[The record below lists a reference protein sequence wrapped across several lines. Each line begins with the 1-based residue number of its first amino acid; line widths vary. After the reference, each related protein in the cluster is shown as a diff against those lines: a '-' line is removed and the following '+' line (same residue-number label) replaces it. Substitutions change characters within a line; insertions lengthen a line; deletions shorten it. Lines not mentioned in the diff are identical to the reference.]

1 MVSDWRGHFVFF
13 QLARPDC
20 RIDASP
26 LTVHFSRLCCTWHRN
41 ATQEIAAQALE
52 MNRNDSTLNTRYT
65 CSISVAGKIR
75 RTFRR
80 AHGHTTIYGTSWRW
94 WLVHCAWKTMGYR
107 CSRRSLT
114 PFCSLSRSPCQ
125 VGPCL
130 TVVLFVILWVIEFV
144 AWLAGVVLSAPHT
157 SLLMSCCRMGL
168 CAWRRICDF
177 SNHYTTKVAG
187 VGLRESLDELG
198 LLSNCSVWLVLY
210 LWFIKALP
218 SLSVVFVI
226 H

>member
-1 MVSDWRGHFVFF
+1 MVSDFVLFNWRDLTAELTQDHLQFISAACAVTSKRH
-13 QLARPDC
+13 AR
-20 RIDASP
+20 
-26 LTVHFSRLCCTWHRN
+26 
-41 ATQEIAAQALE
+41 IAAQALE
-52 MNRNDSTLNTRYT
+52 MNRNDSTLNTRYA

-80 AHGHTTIYGTSWRW
+80 AHGHTTICGTSWRW
-94 WLVHCAWKTMGYR
+94 WLVHCAWKTTGYR
-107 CSRRSLT
+107 CSRTSLT
-114 PFCSLSRSPCQ
+114 PFCSLSRSRCQ

-130 TVVLFVILWVIEFV
+130 TVVLFVTLWGIEFV

-157 SLLMSCCRMGL
+157 SLSMSYCRMGL
-168 CAWRRICDF
+168 CAWRCICDF
-177 SNHYTTKVAG
+177 SNHCTTKVAG

-218 SLSVVFVI
+218 SLLVVFVI
-226 H
+226 R